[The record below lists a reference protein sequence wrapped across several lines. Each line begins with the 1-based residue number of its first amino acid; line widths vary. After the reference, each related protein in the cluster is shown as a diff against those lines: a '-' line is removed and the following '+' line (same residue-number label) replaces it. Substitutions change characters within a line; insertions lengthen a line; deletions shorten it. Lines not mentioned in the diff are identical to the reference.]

1 MKLTE
6 FALHRRVT
14 VLMVFS
20 AVVLLGII
28 SWQRLSMELLP
39 SLGYPQITVLTSY
52 QNVAPSEIE
61 ALITKPIEAAVGTV
75 KGLKQIT
82 SSSKE
87 GISLITLDFE
97 WGTDTN
103 LVALDVR
110 EKTDVIRESLPKEMD
125 NPILVKYDPAS
136 LPIMTLSIAASG
148 DLAELTRI
156 AFEEI
161 KRDMERI
168 EGVALAR
175 VSGAVEREI
184 LIAVDPGRLFAHG
197 IPISKVVENLKA
209 ANFNFPGGK
218 IEQPY
223 QEIRIRTMG
232 QFQALKDMEKVV
244 VGKTKQN
251 IPIFLSDV
259 AEIQDTFKDQ
269 TSSSRMNG
277 ERSIGISIFKQAD
290 GNTVQIAQKVH
301 QEVDRLRKKLNP
313 KVEIAVAFDQAR
325 FIRDAIVDLQW
336 AGGIGGGLAF
346 LVLLLF
352 LHSFRSALIITT
364 AIPISVLGAFALM
377 YFSGIS
383 LNMMSL
389 GGLALGVGMLVDN
402 GIVIL
407 ENISR
412 HREKTLNF
420 YEATVT
426 GVGEMQ
432 NPVIAS
438 TLAHIVVFVPI
449 IFVKGLA
456 GKFFTQ
462 LALTISFSLFLSILV
477 ALLLNP
483 MLDSLRRSSTSAVP
497 SPAQKRNPIDRGMK
511 GLELLYSQMLSWALG
526 NRKKVLLATL
536 GILLISLSLI
546 PNMGKEFMPK
556 VDQGQFLLK
565 VITPPE
571 SNLRATERLIS
582 RVEEI
587 LVKQPEVQTVTTN
600 IGYDKKEKAEKYLG
614 ELEAN
619 VGYLMVSLKEK
630 KERKKSVE
638 ELVNG
643 IRPQISQISG
653 VEVEYIL
660 QQNVLQW
667 LRQKRKTPE
676 FLEVRGSDLEILQKL
691 AGEVKEKIKG
701 IEGLKDVESSL
712 GRLEPEIQIVV
723 DRGKAASFKLSV
735 KDIADS
741 IKTAME
747 GEVATKFFE
756 ADKEIDI
763 RVRLRKENRQAI
775 PDLKK
780 ILIHSPLN
788 VDIPL
793 SEVARV
799 YPTQSLKEIQRRDQN
814 RVAFIYANVSGRKF
828 SECFE
833 AVKEAIRPIPL
844 PEGHFI
850 LISGEGEEM
859 RQSFQNLIFALLLS
873 VLLVYMLLASQ
884 FESFLHPFTVMFAV
898 PLAIMGVIGALF
910 LTGNSLSLGVYI
922 GGIMLGGIVVNN
934 SIILVDY
941 TNTLRKKGF
950 LRQEAVIEGGR
961 TRLRPILMT
970 ALTTIFGLVPLAMG
984 FGEGSEIRAPLAITV
999 IGGLTSSTIM
1009 TLFIIPIL
1017 YSSFEDLR
1025 DILKI
1030 RFSKGQK

>member
-336 AGGIGGGLAF
+336 AGGIGGGLA
-346 LVLLLF
+346 
-352 LHSFRSALIITT
+352 
-364 AIPISVLGAFALM
+364 
-377 YFSGIS
+377 
-383 LNMMSL
+383 
-389 GGLALGVGMLVDN
+389 
-402 GIVIL
+402 
-407 ENISR
+407 
-412 HREKTLNF
+412 
-420 YEATVT
+420 
-426 GVGEMQ
+426 
-432 NPVIAS
+432 
-438 TLAHIVVFVPI
+438 
-449 IFVKGLA
+449 
-456 GKFFTQ
+456 
-462 LALTISFSLFLSILV
+462 
-477 ALLLNP
+477 
-483 MLDSLRRSSTSAVP
+483 
-497 SPAQKRNPIDRGMK
+497 
-511 GLELLYSQMLSWALG
+511 
-526 NRKKVLLATL
+526 
-536 GILLISLSLI
+536 
-546 PNMGKEFMPK
+546 
-556 VDQGQFLLK
+556 
-565 VITPPE
+565 
-571 SNLRATERLIS
+571 
-582 RVEEI
+582 
-587 LVKQPEVQTVTTN
+587 
-600 IGYDKKEKAEKYLG
+600 
-614 ELEAN
+614 
-619 VGYLMVSLKEK
+619 
-630 KERKKSVE
+630 
-638 ELVNG
+638 
-643 IRPQISQISG
+643 
-653 VEVEYIL
+653 
-660 QQNVLQW
+660 
-667 LRQKRKTPE
+667 
-676 FLEVRGSDLEILQKL
+676 
-691 AGEVKEKIKG
+691 
-701 IEGLKDVESSL
+701 
-712 GRLEPEIQIVV
+712 
-723 DRGKAASFKLSV
+723 
-735 KDIADS
+735 
-741 IKTAME
+741 
-747 GEVATKFFE
+747 
-756 ADKEIDI
+756 
-763 RVRLRKENRQAI
+763 
-775 PDLKK
+775 
-780 ILIHSPLN
+780 
-788 VDIPL
+788 
-793 SEVARV
+793 
-799 YPTQSLKEIQRRDQN
+799 
-814 RVAFIYANVSGRKF
+814 
-828 SECFE
+828 
-833 AVKEAIRPIPL
+833 
-844 PEGHFI
+844 
-850 LISGEGEEM
+850 
-859 RQSFQNLIFALLLS
+859 
-873 VLLVYMLLASQ
+873 
-884 FESFLHPFTVMFAV
+884 
-898 PLAIMGVIGALF
+898 
-910 LTGNSLSLGVYI
+910 
-922 GGIMLGGIVVNN
+922 
-934 SIILVDY
+934 
-941 TNTLRKKGF
+941 
-950 LRQEAVIEGGR
+950 
-961 TRLRPILMT
+961 
-970 ALTTIFGLVPLAMG
+970 
-984 FGEGSEIRAPLAITV
+984 
-999 IGGLTSSTIM
+999 
-1009 TLFIIPIL
+1009 
-1017 YSSFEDLR
+1017 
-1025 DILKI
+1025 
-1030 RFSKGQK
+1030 